1 MKRTTKRKIKNLFNK
16 NSLLFLGILVFTIVT
31 MMSTGYALLSE
42 KLTLNGNSNIKN
54 ASQGNKDPEDMGDI
68 CTAGIT
74 FNLRT
79 SWGGN
84 RYQYDMIVTNNSSE
98 AYYSWQI
105 KLPTDNIKVVSGS
118 ANISQ
123 QNGATYISNLS
134 HQAELDAG
142 ESTSA
147 IFLDITYEDDI
158 EKLFDKAVI
167 TACGR
172 ASGEKRVITDG
183 PVSITLEQLEVPLE
197 AKVTLQSDWGSEK
210 LYTIVLYNNNDIDV
224 TGFRVLLYYGMDNTV
239 SNTYS
244 WNKDLTTYAD
254 EHIMS
259 ANNGW
264 AQQGAISAGG
274 HSETFYLQL
283 KASDSSF
290 IPNIVAAGVK
300 KVS

>member
-1 MKRTTKRKIKNLFNK
+1 MKRTTKRKIKSLFNK
-16 NSLLFLGILVFTIVT
+16 NSLLFLGILVFAIIT

-42 KLTLNGNSNIKN
+42 KLTLNGNSSIKN
-54 ASQGNKDPEDMGDI
+54 DSQGDKDPEDMGDI
-68 CTAGIT
+68 CTAGIS

-105 KLPTDNIKVVSGS
+105 KLPTDNINIVSGS

-142 ESTSA
+142 DSTEA

-158 EKLFDKAVI
+158 EELFDKAVI

-172 ASGEKRVITDG
+172 ASGEKQVITDG

-197 AKVTLQSDWGSEK
+197 AKVSLQSDWGSEK
-210 LYTIVLYNNNDIDV
+210 LYTIVLYNNNDVDV

-244 WNKDLTTYAD
+244 WSKDLTTYAD
-254 EHIMS
+254 EHIMA

-274 HSETFYLQL
+274 HTETFYLQL